1 MTTRQVV
8 GSSGSISLKVNEVC
22 IDNKIYV
29 LVKTFV
35 PPTDTGDMKYA
46 SFVIEIPKE
55 EAVSVDEALTLKQK
69 LKNKRGLKL

>member
-1 MTTRQVV
+1 MTARQVV
-8 GSSGSISLKVNEVC
+8 RSSGSISLKVNEVC

-46 SFVIEIPKE
+46 SFVIEISKE
-55 EAVSVDEALTLKQK
+55 EAVNVDDALSLEQK
-69 LKNKRGLKL
+69 LKNKRDLKL